1 MQIEFVIILKILIF
15 SSEYSIGATKWFR
28 LIYHMILIYFF
39 LSFFWLGRGG
49 GVLELSYT
57 LFIVF
62 QLLIPPCFEDI
73 VTVLLM

>member
-1 MQIEFVIILKILIF
+1 MQIEFVVILKILIF
-15 SSEYSIGATKWFR
+15 SCEYSIGATKWFR

-49 GVLELSYT
+49 GVLELSYA
-57 LFIVF
+57 LFRVF
-62 QLLIPPCFEDI
+62 QLLIPPCFVDI